1 MIDAETMRTLTG
13 EAEQRAQQI
22 PAPTSDDTGHRYRA
36 GGLGDYFTNQQ
47 RRDRLERR
55 RASEANR
62 PTGTELNQ
70 TTSKV
75 AAQATDLQALVAA
88 ALSVTTGHDSMEG
101 NGIPTA
107 NTWMTLCSLS
117 IPTPDNRP
125 AASFQ
130 ATGTATLRAASA
142 TTEIGYRLRL
152 TIDGMQVATTIATRE
167 NSESDEWEALVTGT
181 LNLTDLNGPTEIL
194 LQAFATDAT
203 MWPKT
208 ESNTASLNVQAA
220 FPASAAQQ
228 DMNRVTVALS
238 AMKEE

>member
-1 MIDAETMRTLTG
+1 MIDAATMRTLTG

-36 GGLGDYFTNQQ
+36 GDLGDYFTNQQ

-88 ALSVTTGHDSMEG
+88 ALSVTTGHDSTEG
-101 NGIPTA
+101 KGIPAA
-107 NTWMTLCSLS
+107 NTWTTLCSLS
-117 IPTPDNRP
+117 IPTPDNRNT
-125 AASFQ
+125 ASFQ

-142 TTEIGYRLRL
+142 MTEMGYRLRL
-152 TIDGMQVATTIATRE
+152 TIDGIQVATTIATRE

-181 LNLTDLNGPTEIL
+181 LNLAGLTGPTEIL
-194 LQAFATDAT
+194 LQALAEDAAAWPDMDSDTAT
-203 MWPKT
+203 
-208 ESNTASLNVQAA
+208 LNVQAA
-220 FPASAAQQ
+220 FPAPAGTAAA
-228 DMNRVTVALS
+228 VTRIMRGEV
-238 AMKEE
+238 E